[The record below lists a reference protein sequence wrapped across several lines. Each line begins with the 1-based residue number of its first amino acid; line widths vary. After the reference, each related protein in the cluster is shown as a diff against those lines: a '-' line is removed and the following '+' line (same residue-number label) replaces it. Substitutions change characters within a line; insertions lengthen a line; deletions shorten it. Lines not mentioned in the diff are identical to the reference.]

1 MGYGTFAYLFDKKN
15 YTGASTRFDGG
26 QSLSRIEAAGSGN
39 WDGRAW
45 SISTGDESWAELFRD
60 HDFRGSVLRLGPNS
74 TIRDLG
80 NFSVDGKSFGAAA
93 QSMRIHA
100 SRPKDWPG
108 SATED
113 RPHYTLSDLR
123 RASIN
128 RTVKGLAVST
138 LGAAPEVGTV
148 LSGILSAIW
157 PFGEDSTAIWAE
169 MHGWVKT
176 VLHGVVKDVGGNVH
190 ENMIRGLGNLIV
202 DARAA
207 QTEDS
212 FTTLYGRVR
221 DLEPNFIYPYDPAS
235 SLGYATIYGTIALA
249 IYRLAWC
256 GYDQIYTS
264 NPTERDRTQKCDNLN
279 SAITRLR
286 KAVYD
291 GVQMARQRRQEQ
303 VWIQHYKK
311 WWSFGGAGSY
321 QVFDDNTGWQSDKWS
336 YNNVNAENTAGGSA
350 ERNQAYF
357 RESNSGPTFDA
368 TFDVYLEVADLW
380 TYFNLPCDAQF
391 APQRQRKTVSMGR
404 WGMVAAP
411 PEGSN
416 YTGKHRDFSVTTKEN
431 SRITRVVLHNDDK
444 LEGLEVD
451 IDGSRALMAGK
462 ESKSRTE
469 IVLAENESIIGV
481 FGAWDERINQVRVRK
496 AAMDASGE
504 LLASPTEAG
513 AGQNKDGK
521 PFSSAGADGAGGALT
536 GWFGQIGEDGKLV
549 GLGCHWTHQRILPR

>member
-1 MGYGTFAYLFDKKN
+1 MGYGTFVYLFDKKN

-45 SISTGDESWAELFRD
+45 SISTGDESWVELFRD

-93 QSMRIHA
+93 QSMRLHA
-100 SRPKDWPG
+100 NRPRDWAG

-128 RTVKGLAVST
+128 RTVKDLAVST

-176 VLHGVVKDVGGNVH
+176 VLHGVVADVTGNI
-190 ENMIRGLGNLIV
+190 EESLIKGLGNVIA
-202 DARAA
+202 DTRASP
-207 QTEDS
+207 TEKKFDFLYEEVRRIEAL
-212 FTTLYGRVR
+212 FTNRK
-221 DLEPNFIYPYDPAS
+221 DPAS
-235 SLGYATIYGTIALA
+235 SLGYVTIFGTIALA
-249 IYRLAWC
+249 IYRV
-256 GYDQIYTS
+256 GYFSYTDIYKSEPSETDYDQ
-264 NPTERDRTQKCDNLN
+264 KLANLN
-279 SAITRLR
+279 SGIRHLR
-286 KAVYD
+286 KTVYD

-336 YNNVNAENTAGGSA
+336 YNNVNAENSAGGSA

-357 RESNSGPTFDA
+357 RDSNSGPTFDA

-380 TYFNLPCDAQF
+380 TYFDCPPDAPF

-411 PEGSN
+411 PDWAS
-416 YTGKHRDFSVTTKEN
+416 YPGKHRDFSVSAKEN

-444 LEGLEVD
+444 LEGIEVD

-469 IVLAENESIIGV
+469 IVLAENESIVGV

-496 AAMDASGE
+496 AAIDVSGE

-536 GWFGQIGEDGKLV
+536 GWFGQIGEDDKLV